1 MVEAAGIEPASVG
14 GRCCLASCISRPRY
28 AIGGIEGGIR
38 TSLPPLAAMPPSRSE
53 ACEILVQ
60 WMSCAHWGVLD

>member
-38 TSLPPLAAMPPSRSE
+38 TSLPPLAAMPPSRDNFTVPPDEGRQTS
-53 ACEILVQ
+53 
-60 WMSCAHWGVLD
+60 GVSAA